1 MRTHARVTLS
11 QVLEKMTL
19 RLRTISLRAKTVKT
33 LHTFAI
39 HSIASGLS
47 YFFPAEVKEGQ
58 AGGKGYASTE
68 RTATRTG
75 RIFAGAAGSACAMQ
89 WVEVEEACDGQM
101 LSHIEL
107 DVCGVCGGK
116 NECVDCGG
124 MLLCA

>member
-1 MRTHARVTLS
+1 
-11 QVLEKMTL
+11 MTL

-89 WVEVEEACDGQM
+89 WVEVEEACVQLRYFPYM
-101 LSHIEL
+101 LYNSGTPYSYGPRAAL
-107 DVCGVCGGK
+107 PRLGAPVLAVQL
-116 NECVDCGG
+116 
-124 MLLCA
+124 M